1 MKTGLIIIITLL
13 VGTVLAS
20 LLMQDPGYVM
30 LNFRGYLVETSVPVI
45 LMILLGMYLLVRLL
59 IYVLRAPRA
68 LGRMA
73 GQYRARRE
81 QRLLTNGL
89 LEMAEGNWSRGERT
103 LTRGVRKLENPL
115 LNYLSAARA
124 AQLQG
129 AYERRDNWLRMAYEQ
144 SPDAGNAVLLTQ
156 AELQMSHGQFDAAHA
171 TLSRLLEI
179 APEHA
184 QGLGMFAR
192 LRRERGDWDGV
203 MELLPKLRAQKV
215 LPVAELDA
223 LAVGAYANALSNL
236 EQTPD
241 AAALEAQWS
250 AVPRNLRGNPVLL
263 KAWAA
268 ALKKCGQSAQAE
280 PVIRKQLKVSWDSGL
295 ALEYSR
301 LDVADKTKHLSRAE
315 AWLTEHSNDPQ
326 LLLAVARLSMRN
338 ELWGKA
344 RSYLETSLG
353 IKPSTEAYQL
363 YGRLLEKLGESV
375 NASEAFRAGLSLAT
389 RLDNDLPALERP
401 RRRR

>member
-30 LNFRGYLVETSVPVI
+30 FNFRGYLLETSVPVMALI
-45 LMILLGMYLLVRLL
+45 LVGIYVLVRLL
-59 IYVLRAPRA
+59 VHILRAPRA

-81 QRLLTNGL
+81 QRLLTSGL
-89 LEMAEGNWSRGERT
+89 LDMAEGNWSRGERT
-103 LTRGVRKLENPL
+103 LTRGVRRNENPL

-156 AELQMSHGQFDAAHA
+156 AELQMAHGQFDQALT

-179 APEHA
+179 APDHA
-184 QGLGMFAR
+184 QGLGMLAR
-192 LRRERGDWDGV
+192 LRREREDWDSV
-203 MELLPKLRAQKV
+203 MALLPKLQARKV
-215 LPVAELDA
+215 LPAAELDA
-223 LAVGAYANALSNL
+223 LAVGAHANALSIL
-236 EQTPD
+236 ERTPD

-250 AVPRNLRGNPVLL
+250 GVPRNLRSNPVLL
-263 KAWAA
+263 KAWAR

-280 PVIRKQLKVSWDSGL
+280 PVIRRQLKQSWDSEL

-301 LDVADKTKHLSRAE
+301 LDVSDKTKHLGRAE
-315 AWLTEHSNDPQ
+315 VWLTEHSDDPL

-353 IKPSTEAYQL
+353 IKPSTEGYQL
-363 YGRLLEKLGESV
+363 YGRLLEKLGESA

-389 RLDNDLPALERP
+389 HLDQDLPALERP